1 MYRDSPYGSPV
12 LNRGMFQQQMN
23 PQFLQMLQMRDN
35 LRMQQRGSYSTPLGG
50 RASTPDITSMMGNP
64 NMGTPFDS
72 ETFNGEATP
81 FDGQLLGAEATDAG
95 SMVTDNNQFLQ
106 NLGQAVSQLQQQ
118 QNNLSQHL
126 GATPGASPG
135 PPGNFNRGL
144 GSLIPQ
150 PNVLRTQGPESLRLS
165 GHYGPELR

>member
-1 MYRDSPYGSPV
+1 
-12 LNRGMFQQQMN
+12 MFQQQMN

-35 LRMQQRGSYSTPLGG
+35 LRMQRQNAGPLQQG
-50 RASTPDITSMMGNP
+50 TSVMMGNP

-72 ETFNGEATP
+72 ETF
-81 FDGQLLGAEATDAG
+81 DGEATDAG
-95 SMVTDNNQFLQ
+95 SMITDNNQFLQ

-135 PPGNFNRGL
+135 NFNRGL
-144 GSLIPQ
+144 GSLMPQ
-150 PNVLRTQGPESLRLS
+150 PQPMLNVQGRPPVPVGLRQLR
-165 GHYGPELR
+165 